1 MFMAGLIAQE
11 RLTKRLHKTRNCQS
25 PVMPGYWQHEW
36 YLINY
41 SLVIDAIGVKYI

>member
-25 PVMPGYWQHEW
+25 PVMPGYWQHDW

-41 SLVIDAIGVKYI
+41 SLVIDGIGVKYI